1 MTLRFQ
7 RLILIIITLVMLLSA
22 VLLILFNSKKNIIF
36 FYTPSE
42 LIENNHPLQQ
52 VVRVGAFV
60 EKESLKKI
68 TSNTYEFNK
77 TPFYPSDFSTTFGT
91 DGAGVYGRDDG
102 VNLWGSSAQ
111 GKLQYVFGVFNG
123 LESSSTSG
131 ANQSDNPLYGVRIAY
146 NFLTPEKNPGYY
158 TSST

>member
-7 RLILIIITLVMLLSA
+7 RLILIIITLVILLSS

-60 EKESLKKI
+60 EEGSLKKI
-68 TSNTYEFNK
+68 TFDTYEFNI
-77 TPFYPSDFSTTFGT
+77 T
-91 DGAGVYGRDDG
+91 DNLKSLRVIYQGLLPNLFREGQGVVIEGILLEQNYIQA
-102 VNLWGSSAQ
+102 NT
-111 GKLQYVFGVFNG
+111 VFAKHDENYMPISIKKE
-123 LESSSTSG
+123 L
-131 ANQSDNPLYGVRIAY
+131 
-146 NFLTPEKNPGYY
+146 EKNEYWQKNY
-158 TSST
+158 SNQ

>member
-7 RLILIIITLVMLLSA
+7 RLILIIITLIMTLSA

-68 TSNTYEFNK
+68 TSNTYEFNI
-77 TPFYPSDFSTTFGT
+77 T
-91 DGAGVYGRDDG
+91 DNLKSLRVTYQGLLPNLFREGQGVVIEG
-102 VNLWGSSAQ
+102 VLLEQNYIQANT
-111 GKLQYVFGVFNG
+111 VFAKHDENYM
-123 LESSSTSG
+123 
-131 ANQSDNPLYGVRIAY
+131 PLSIKKE
-146 NFLTPEKNPGYY
+146 LEKNEYWQKNY
-158 TSST
+158 SDQ

>member
-42 LIENNHPLQQ
+42 IIENNHPLQQ

-68 TSNTYEFNK
+68 TSNTYEFNI
-77 TPFYPSDFSTTFGT
+77 T
-91 DGAGVYGRDDG
+91 DNLTSLRVIYQGLLPNLFKEGPGVVIEG
-102 VNLWGSSAQ
+102 VLLEQNYIQANT
-111 GKLQYVFGVFNG
+111 VFAKHDENYM
-123 LESSSTSG
+123 
-131 ANQSDNPLYGVRIAY
+131 PLSIKKE
-146 NFLTPEKNPGYY
+146 LEKNEYWQKKY
-158 TSST
+158 SDK

>member
-60 EKESLKKI
+60 EEGSLKKI
-68 TSNTYEFNK
+68 TFDTYEFNI
-77 TPFYPSDFSTTFGT
+77 T
-91 DGAGVYGRDDG
+91 DNLKSLRVSYQGLLPNLFREGQGVVIEGILLEQNYIQA
-102 VNLWGSSAQ
+102 NT
-111 GKLQYVFGVFNG
+111 VFAKHDENYM
-123 LESSSTSG
+123 
-131 ANQSDNPLYGVRIAY
+131 PLSIKKE
-146 NFLTPEKNPGYY
+146 LEKNEYWQKKY
-158 TSST
+158 SDK

>member
-7 RLILIIITLVMLLSA
+7 RLILIIITLVILLIA

-68 TSNTYEFNK
+68 TSNTYEFNI
-77 TPFYPSDFSTTFGT
+77 T
-91 DGAGVYGRDDG
+91 DNLTSLRVIYQGLLPNLFKEGQGVVIEG
-102 VNLWGSSAQ
+102 VLLEQNYIQANT
-111 GKLQYVFGVFNG
+111 VFAKHDENYM
-123 LESSSTSG
+123 
-131 ANQSDNPLYGVRIAY
+131 PLSIKKE
-146 NFLTPEKNPGYY
+146 LEKNEYWQKKY
-158 TSST
+158 SDQ

>member
-52 VVRVGAFV
+52 IVRVGAFV

-68 TSNTYEFNK
+68 TFDTYEFNI
-77 TPFYPSDFSTTFGT
+77 T
-91 DGAGVYGRDDG
+91 DNLKSLRVTYQGLLPNLFREGQGVVIEG
-102 VNLWGSSAQ
+102 VLLEQNYIQANT
-111 GKLQYVFGVFNG
+111 VFAKHDENYMPVSIKKE
-123 LESSSTSG
+123 L
-131 ANQSDNPLYGVRIAY
+131 
-146 NFLTPEKNPGYY
+146 EKNEYWQKNY
-158 TSST
+158 NNQ

>member
-42 LIENNHPLQQ
+42 IIENNHPLQQ

-68 TSNTYEFNK
+68 TSNTYEFNI
-77 TPFYPSDFSTTFGT
+77 T
-91 DGAGVYGRDDG
+91 DNLTSLRVIYQGLLPNLFKEGQGVVIEG
-102 VNLWGSSAQ
+102 VLLEQNYIQANT
-111 GKLQYVFGVFNG
+111 VFAKHDENYM
-123 LESSSTSG
+123 
-131 ANQSDNPLYGVRIAY
+131 PLSIKKE
-146 NFLTPEKNPGYY
+146 LEKNEYWQKKY
-158 TSST
+158 SDK

>member
-7 RLILIIITLVMLLSA
+7 RLILIIITLVILLSA

-60 EKESLKKI
+60 EEGSLKKI
-68 TSNTYEFNK
+68 TFDTYEFNI
-77 TPFYPSDFSTTFGT
+77 T
-91 DGAGVYGRDDG
+91 DNLKSLRVTYQGLLPNLFREGQGVVIEGILIEQNYFQA
-102 VNLWGSSAQ
+102 NT
-111 GKLQYVFGVFNG
+111 VFAKHDENYMQVSIKKE
-123 LESSSTSG
+123 L
-131 ANQSDNPLYGVRIAY
+131 
-146 NFLTPEKNPGYY
+146 EKNEYWQKNY
-158 TSST
+158 NNQ

>member
-7 RLILIIITLVMLLSA
+7 RLILILITFVMLLSA

-52 VVRVGAFV
+52 VVRVGALV

-68 TSNTYEFNK
+68 SEFPANLEL
-77 TPFYPSDFSTTFGT
+77 YPGHGNSTTM
-91 DGAGVYGRDDG
+91 
-102 VNLWGSSAQ
+102 
-111 GKLQYVFGVFNG
+111 QYV
-123 LESSSTSG
+123 LENNSKLK
-131 ANQSDNPLYGVRIAY
+131 ALV
-146 NFLTPEKNPGYY
+146 
-158 TSST
+158 

>member
-7 RLILIIITLVMLLSA
+7 RLILILITLVMLLSA

-68 TSNTYEFNK
+68 TSNTYEFNI
-77 TPFYPSDFSTTFGT
+77 T
-91 DGAGVYGRDDG
+91 DNLTSLRVTYQGLLPNLFREGQGVVIEG
-102 VNLWGSSAQ
+102 VLLEQNYIQANT
-111 GKLQYVFGVFNG
+111 VFAKHDENYM
-123 LESSSTSG
+123 
-131 ANQSDNPLYGVRIAY
+131 PLSIKKE
-146 NFLTPEKNPGYY
+146 LEKNEYWQKKY
-158 TSST
+158 SDQ

>member
-7 RLILIIITLVMLLSA
+7 RLILILITLVMLFSA
-22 VLLILFNSKKNIIF
+22 VLLILFNSNKNIIF

-68 TSNTYEFNK
+68 PPDTYEFNI
-77 TPFYPSDFSTTFGT
+77 T
-91 DGAGVYGRDDG
+91 DNLKSLRVTYQGLLPDLFKEGQGVVIEGILIEQNYIQA
-102 VNLWGSSAQ
+102 NT
-111 GKLQYVFGVFNG
+111 VFAKHDENYM
-123 LESSSTSG
+123 
-131 ANQSDNPLYGVRIAY
+131 PLSIKKE
-146 NFLTPEKNPGYY
+146 LEKNEYWQKNYSGQ
-158 TSST
+158 

>member
-7 RLILIIITLVMLLSA
+7 RLILIIITLVILLSS

-60 EKESLKKI
+60 EEGSLKKI
-68 TSNTYEFNK
+68 TFDTYEFNI
-77 TPFYPSDFSTTFGT
+77 T
-91 DGAGVYGRDDG
+91 DNLKSLRVIYQGLLPNLFREGQGVVIEGILLEQNYIQA
-102 VNLWGSSAQ
+102 NT
-111 GKLQYVFGVFNG
+111 VFAKHDENYM
-123 LESSSTSG
+123 
-131 ANQSDNPLYGVRIAY
+131 PLSIKKE
-146 NFLTPEKNPGYY
+146 LEKNEYWQKNY
-158 TSST
+158 SNQ

>member
-60 EKESLKKI
+60 EKGSLKKI
-68 TSNTYEFNK
+68 TFDTYEFNI
-77 TPFYPSDFSTTFGT
+77 T
-91 DGAGVYGRDDG
+91 DNLKSLRVTYQGLLPNLFREGQGVVIEGILLGQNYIQA
-102 VNLWGSSAQ
+102 NT
-111 GKLQYVFGVFNG
+111 VFAKHDENYMPVSIKKE
-123 LESSSTSG
+123 L
-131 ANQSDNPLYGVRIAY
+131 
-146 NFLTPEKNPGYY
+146 EKNEYWQKNY
-158 TSST
+158 SNQ

>member
-52 VVRVGAFV
+52 VVRVGALV
-60 EKESLKKI
+60 EKESLIILSFDLQKI
-68 TSNTYEFNK
+68 NQPILK
-77 TPFYPSDFSTTFGT
+77 
-91 DGAGVYGRDDG
+91 
-102 VNLWGSSAQ
+102 
-111 GKLQYVFGVFNG
+111 G
-123 LESSSTSG
+123 LSLK
-131 ANQSDNPLYGVRIAY
+131 QIL
-146 NFLTPEKNPGYY
+146 
-158 TSST
+158 

>member
-7 RLILIIITLVMLLSA
+7 RLILIIITFVMLLSA

-52 VVRVGAFV
+52 VVRVGALV

-68 TSNTYEFNK
+68 TSNTYEFNI
-77 TPFYPSDFSTTFGT
+77 T
-91 DGAGVYGRDDG
+91 DNLTSLRVIYQGLLPNLFREGQGVVIEG
-102 VNLWGSSAQ
+102 VLLEQNYIQANT
-111 GKLQYVFGVFNG
+111 VFAKHDENYM
-123 LESSSTSG
+123 
-131 ANQSDNPLYGVRIAY
+131 PLSIKKE
-146 NFLTPEKNPGYY
+146 LEKNEYWQKKY
-158 TSST
+158 SDQ